1 MCCPLTP
8 PSSRGGS
15 LPLSGSGSGCLGL
28 VGVISRGSLGSQATR
43 GMDPSPGLGPG
54 RLRQMDSWMSRV
66 QTLAA
71 GSLFASSLW
80 GSPGSSLSCPL
91 VQYSLLVPC
100 GQSPVLHSFSPCL
113 WPPRPWVPSKDRERA
128 VYVLHLSGHMAA
140 SLPVPSLLRALQL
153 TGVLFHFSLCLQDP
167 PLPPISAQPSFP
179 DVVLNPKGHASPGP
193 PQSQRPLL
201 ESPARLSASPAGSQ
215 MGRGSGPRW

>member
-1 MCCPLTP
+1 MKALASLD
-8 PSSRGGS
+8 PSQ
-15 LPLSGSGSGCLGL
+15 LPGWQFAPSGSGSGCLGL

-80 GSPGSSLSCPL
+80 GGPGSSLSCLL

-100 GQSPVLHSFSPCL
+100 GQGPVLHSFSPCL
-113 WPPRPWVPSKDRERA
+113 
-128 VYVLHLSGHMAA
+128 
-140 SLPVPSLLRALQL
+140 
-153 TGVLFHFSLCLQDP
+153 
-167 PLPPISAQPSFP
+167 
-179 DVVLNPKGHASPGP
+179 
-193 PQSQRPLL
+193 
-201 ESPARLSASPAGSQ
+201 
-215 MGRGSGPRW
+215 